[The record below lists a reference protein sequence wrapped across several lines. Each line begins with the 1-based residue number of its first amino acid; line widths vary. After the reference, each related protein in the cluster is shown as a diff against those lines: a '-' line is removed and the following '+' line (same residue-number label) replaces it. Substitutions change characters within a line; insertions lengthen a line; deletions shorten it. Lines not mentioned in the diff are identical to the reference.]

1 MERYSTLHAVRV
13 KSLLKPGSESRLV
26 IILCFSLL
34 IHLTILL
41 ALSEPLSRSGHVMYE
56 QKPDIQR
63 RLTVTLAN
71 TTPVITSKEIKKTIQ
86 VETSSPDIT
95 ATDTASNDVNNKQA
109 PEDDQPAS
117 LTEGILPAVDSRYF
131 TLAELDQIPVV
142 IQDIPENPPDLWM
155 HAKEGKIVL
164 RLWIDKTGKVTNI
177 EPITSELPQD
187 FIDNARR
194 NFLKAIF
201 APGRKH
207 GSEVNSVMDI
217 VIHYVPINREA
228 NMPP

>member
-1 MERYSTLHAVRV
+1 MERYSTLHAVCV

-34 IHLTILL
+34 IHLAILL
-41 ALSEPLSRSGHVMYE
+41 ALSEPLSRTGHATYE

-71 TTPVITSKEIKKTIQ
+71 APPVIASKETKKTVQ
-86 VETSSPDIT
+86 VETVPPDIT
-95 ATDTASNDVNNKQA
+95 ATDTASNDVNNKQV
-109 PEDDQPAS
+109 PGGDQPAS

-142 IQDIPENPPDLWM
+142 IQDIPENPPDLWA

-177 EPITSELPQD
+177 EPITSELPQG

-194 NFLKAIF
+194 NFLKTIF
-201 APGRKH
+201 MPGRKH
-207 GSEVNSVMDI
+207 GSEVNTLMDI
-217 VIHYVPINREA
+217 VIHYVPINRDA